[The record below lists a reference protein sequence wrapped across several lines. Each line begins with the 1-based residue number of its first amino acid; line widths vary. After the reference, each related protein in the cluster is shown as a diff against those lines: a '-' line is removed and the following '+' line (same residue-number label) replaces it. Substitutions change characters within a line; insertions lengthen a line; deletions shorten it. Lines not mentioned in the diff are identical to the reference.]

1 MKPKKRVMI
10 DVYYLHVAQTGI
22 KTYILSV
29 CEEVKKNTNSDIEY
43 IISPDFESVSQS
55 TFFRGKTSKWKNIL
69 FQISYFFRKQLI
81 LPLLSYRHQADLVF
95 SPDILSPMWGR
106 GKKVSVI
113 HDTFFWDNPEHY
125 QKFWLKYFLFFL
137 KKGLSKNASIMTVTD
152 FSKNRLRNMDEFKGL
167 RIDVAYPS
175 SGLSNNVENPLKSNS
190 KSPERYFLHVGV
202 MEKRKN
208 LGMLIKAFSEL
219 IHIPEYAGFKLFL
232 VGQRGPRESLDDY
245 DNLNT
250 LVKKYR
256 LGDHVIF
263 PGYVSQGEL
272 FTYFQNALAY
282 IFPSSNEGFG
292 LPVLEAFSFG
302 LPVIVSNQGALK
314 EVAGN
319 AALILEEN
327 TSENLLINMIKLIE
341 DEHLRESLGKK
352 GIIRLKKFTTKK
364 FFLSLTQIFKDI
376 LDE

>member
-1 MKPKKRVMI
+1 MKPRKRVLI
-10 DVYYLHVAQTGI
+10 DVFYLHVAQTGI
-22 KTYILSV
+22 KTYILSI
-29 CEEVKKNTNSDIEY
+29 CEEVKKNANSDLEY

-55 TFFRGKTSKWKNIL
+55 TFFRGKTPKWKNLL
-69 FQISYFFRKQLI
+69 FQLLYLFRKQLI
-81 LPLLSYRHQADLVF
+81 LPLLSFWHQADLIF

-125 QKFWLKYFLFFL
+125 QKIWLKYFLYFL
-137 KKGLSKNASIMTVTD
+137 KKGLQKNASVVTITE
-152 FSKNRLRNMDEFKGL
+152 FSKSRLQNMNEFKDL

-175 SGLSNNVENPLKSNS
+175 SGLRNNVDNSLKSYS

-202 MEKRKN
+202 LEIRKN
-208 LGMLIKAFSEL
+208 LSMLIKAFSEL
-219 IHIPEYAGFKLFL
+219 IHIPEYADFKLFL
-232 VGQRGPRESLDDY
+232 VGQRGPRETLDDY
-245 DNLNT
+245 DNLIA
-250 LVKKYR
+250 LVKKYK
-256 LGDHVIF
+256 LEEQVIF
-263 PGYVSQGEL
+263 PGYVSQGQL
-272 FTYFQNALAY
+272 STYFQNALAY

-314 EVAGN
+314 EVAGD

-327 TSENLLINMIKLIE
+327 ISENLLRNMIKLIE
-341 DEHLRESLGKK
+341 DEHLRESLRKK
-352 GIIRLKKFTTKK
+352 GIMRLKEFTTEK
-364 FFLSLTQIFKDI
+364 FFLSLAQTFNDI